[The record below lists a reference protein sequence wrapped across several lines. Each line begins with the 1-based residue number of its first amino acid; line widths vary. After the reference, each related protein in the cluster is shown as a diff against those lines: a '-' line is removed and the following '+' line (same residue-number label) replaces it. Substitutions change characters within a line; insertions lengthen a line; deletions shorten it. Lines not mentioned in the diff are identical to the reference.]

1 MGSFSI
7 VSSCALVCYIL
18 LFSIFFASKK
28 NKIIKAFLCVI
39 AFLIVWTGGSLL
51 MRLQAF
57 PGVALWYHVS
67 LVGIWLSCFALIR
80 FINVFVGQKT
90 RPVEIVMFVIAVIM
104 LAVNCFTNLFLG
116 PPTPVETNGKAVFI
130 YTMTT
135 GTYVM
140 YAYMFVVAG
149 YALVRTARCFTSNAV
164 TRRQLVPLL
173 FGSIIMF
180 AGQIVIMIPSAA
192 GIPLDIAS
200 GVIYAICL
208 FYALYRRRLFTLTLA
223 FSRRTY
229 CLVTAGI
236 LLLLSIRHA
245 ANLQKL
251 IASFGGFA
259 AENSAAIMIVIGIL
273 FAVLLY
279 VVIKELSEF
288 LFLAD
293 ERDRSV
299 ALKAFNVEVSRSLH
313 VDVICQQLCNLLRT
327 AFSGLSGITVA
338 VADSKGDLRISADTN
353 ALTKGQLIFAKDN
366 PAVQWCISH
375 PDGGRI
381 SDFRY
386 SLEYKSMWESEKQR
400 ISEMNTDYIFPL
412 LDAGELIGVVLLT
425 CKDHF
430 RSPHSEDINF
440 ISSANTVASI
450 AIKNSRMYEKACH
463 DARTDDL
470 TGLLN
475 RKYFMEE
482 LNQCIEKDPYGILTL
497 AIINL
502 DDFKLYNQLYGAAEG
517 DQALRRVANI
527 LSRNAGENTIVARYS
542 GKEFAL
548 LMPGREPSSA
558 FRLAESLRLQIY
570 NMNRVEEASEYSGSM
585 SILTCSIGICSIPF
599 GATTAK
605 QLLDNVD
612 MTVYQVK
619 KSGKNGVKV
628 YSVDPDN
635 IGADLP
641 VAGKNHEE
649 AYSEFAQTLYA
660 LTATIDTKDHY
671 TFTHSNNVA
680 YYAVQLATALGL
692 NKETVEIIRQA
703 ALLHD
708 IGKIGIPENI
718 LNKPS
723 RLTNEEYEIIKK
735 HPENAV
741 AIIRHLPNLDYLIP
755 AVISHHERWDGK
767 GYPRRIGGEDIPLSG
782 RILCIADCF
791 DAMTGRRCYQDG
803 RDVESALQD
812 LEVNAGK
819 QFDPAL
825 AKLFVQKFREGFIQL
840 QVRPYQENSTT

>member
-1 MGSFSI
+1 
-7 VSSCALVCYIL
+7 
-18 LFSIFFASKK
+18 
-28 NKIIKAFLCVI
+28 
-39 AFLIVWTGGSLL
+39 
-51 MRLQAF
+51 
-57 PGVALWYHVS
+57 
-67 LVGIWLSCFALIR
+67 
-80 FINVFVGQKT
+80 
-90 RPVEIVMFVIAVIM
+90 
-104 LAVNCFTNLFLG
+104 
-116 PPTPVETNGKAVFI
+116 
-130 YTMTT
+130 
-135 GTYVM
+135 
-140 YAYMFVVAG
+140 
-149 YALVRTARCFTSNAV
+149 
-164 TRRQLVPLL
+164 
-173 FGSIIMF
+173 
-180 AGQIVIMIPSAA
+180 
-192 GIPLDIAS
+192 
-200 GVIYAICL
+200 
-208 FYALYRRRLFTLTLA
+208 
-223 FSRRTY
+223 
-229 CLVTAGI
+229 
-236 LLLLSIRHA
+236 
-245 ANLQKL
+245 
-251 IASFGGFA
+251 
-259 AENSAAIMIVIGIL
+259 
-273 FAVLLY
+273 
-279 VVIKELSEF
+279 SEF

-327 AFSGLSGITVA
+327 GFSGITAITIA
-338 VADSKGDLRISADTN
+338 VADNKGDFRISADTS
-353 ALTKGQLIFAKDN
+353 ALTIGQLIFTKDN
-366 PAVQWCISH
+366 PAVQWCVSH

-386 SLEYKSMWESEKQR
+386 SLEYKSMWESEKKR
-400 ISEMNTDYIFPL
+400 FYEMNTDYIFPL
-412 LDAGELIGVVLLT
+412 LDAGELIGVVLLA
-425 CKDHF
+425 CKDSI
-430 RSPHSEDINF
+430 RSLHSEDLNF

-482 LNQCIEKDPYGILTL
+482 LNQCIENDPYGILTL

-570 NMNRVEEASEYSGSM
+570 NMNRVEEPSAHMGSM

-619 KSGKNGVKV
+619 KAGKNGVKV

-635 IGADLP
+635 LGADLTVP
-641 VAGKNHEE
+641 QKNHEE

-660 LTATIDTKDHY
+660 LTTTIDTKDHY

-680 YYAVQLATALGL
+680 YYSVQLATALGL

-708 IGKIGIPENI
+708 IGKIGIPESI
-718 LNKPS
+718 LNKPT

-782 RILCIADCF
+782 RILCVADCF

-819 QFDPAL
+819 QFDPTL

-840 QVRPYQENSTT
+840 QVRPNQDK